1 MTIALLLLAVSA
13 SASSL
18 VDNPIVGDQV
28 TYLNAGWTATSSGGP
43 STACQFQ
50 EGLDWKPKSG
60 SHVSGQEVAA
70 FSKEDC
76 CGKCLADSTC
86 FVAVYVDQPKK
97 SCWIKTE
104 ADASGGSYNRTGDG
118 RFSCK
123 KTSAEVDGPHA
134 GHTIAGSVPGDLL
147 TDLQKAGLI
156 GDPLYELNFKNASI
170 WNDYTWTY
178 TTSFSITEE
187 QLNNGAAEQV
197 LVFDGIKM
205 GARIS
210 VNGKLVGTAA
220 DQFLRY
226 EFPLSSAGL
235 LRAGANT
242 LSVAFDPAIDVGGRF
257 MSCTGGWDWAPYTNT
272 FQGSA
277 HTFSK
282 GIWKSVYVVTVQ
294 SAAVTHVVPQIFY
307 QGAYPT
313 APLTE
318 GTHGGF
324 SVDVNVHLWAPAAGA
339 KGKICAIAGWGS
351 SQQSVCAAVS
361 AVAGNSVHTL
371 NLTAAAKDV
380 KLWWPAGV
388 GAQPLYN
395 IIVTFTA
402 SGEQR
407 EETAALTLSRRVGF
421 RHFALVTGNDTDP
434 SYVQKAQGMEGTDSN
449 GMFFRVNG
457 AVIFSKGANMI
468 PMEELE
474 GRMNAEAH
482 TILVQSAVAGG
493 MNTLRVWYVAF
504 IRMSTHLRSCI
515 YTRVYTVVV

>member
-1 MTIALLLLAVSA
+1 M
-13 SASSL
+13 
-18 VDNPIVGDQV
+18 
-28 TYLNAGWTATSSGGP
+28 
-43 STACQFQ
+43 
-50 EGLDWKPKSG
+50 
-60 SHVSGQEVAA
+60 SGQ
-70 FSKEDC
+70 
-76 CGKCLADSTC
+76 
-86 FVAVYVDQPKK
+86 Y
-97 SCWIKTE
+97 
-104 ADASGGSYNRTGDG
+104 
-118 RFSCK
+118 
-123 KTSAEVDGPHA
+123 A
-134 GHTIAGSVPGDLL
+134 GHSIAANVPGDLL
-147 TDLQKAGLI
+147 TDLQKANLI

-178 TTSFSITEE
+178 TKSFSVTEE
-187 QLNNGAAEQV
+187 QLNNGAAEQI

-210 VNGKLVGTAA
+210 VNGKLIGTAA

-226 EFPLSSAGL
+226 EFPLSSSGL

-242 LSVAFDPAIDVGGRF
+242 LTVAFDPSIDVGGRF
-257 MSCTGGWDWAPYTNT
+257 MSCTGGWVRELRSASEARPKLDLMLSPFILLQDWAPYTNT

-282 GIWKSVYVVTVQ
+282 GIWKSVYIVTVQ

-324 SVDVNVHLWAPAAGA
+324 SVDVNVHLWAPTGGA
-339 KGKICAIAGWGS
+339 KGSVCATPGWGS
-351 SQQSVCAAVS
+351 MTKACADVS
-361 AVAGNSVHTL
+361 ATAGSSVHTL
-371 NLTAAAKDV
+371 NLTASAKDV

-395 IIVTFTA
+395 ITVSFTA
-402 SGEQR
+402 SGTQK
-407 EETAALTLSRRVGF
+407 THSDAAAAITLSRRVGF

-434 SYVQKAQGMEGTDSN
+434 AYVAGAIGKEGTDQN

-457 AVIFSKGANMI
+457 AVVFSKGANMI

-474 GRMNAEAH
+474 GRMDAEAH
-482 TILVQSAVAGG
+482 HILVQSAVAGG
-493 MNTLRVWYVAF
+493 MNTLRVW
-504 IRMSTHLRSCI
+504 
-515 YTRVYTVVV
+515 